1 MHDPRRILLA
11 RRINPHP
18 VMRADRL
25 NGGTAVNTTSS
36 EHDIDDSDCD
46 SDIDAATDE
55 IIEKTPMRIGD
66 VGDEDRF
73 AGEEVLSLP
82 GQCEMCERVL
92 PLTRHH
98 LRPKDTHTSWV
109 KRGFNRAW
117 LLHHT
122 IDLWCVAIL
131 HVFVLLAFCFLCC
144 CFMCISCVLFVQSSL
159 PLWSSP
165 NLHKRTII

>member
-1 MHDPRRILLA
+1 MDNERADYATLQTVHDPRRILLA

-25 NGGTAVNTTSS
+25 KHGASVVNGGTAANATSS
-36 EHDIDDSDCD
+36 EHDSDDSDCG
-46 SDIDAATDE
+46 SDNDTANDE
-55 IIEKTPMRIGD
+55 TIEKTPLRIGD

-122 IDLWCVAIL
+122 IDLWCVALYMCMIN
-131 HVFVLLAFCFLCC
+131 FVVLC
-144 CFMCISCVLFVQSSL
+144 V
-159 PLWSSP
+159 
-165 NLHKRTII
+165 